1 MKTWMKVLVVTLLFA
16 VPAFALGPILFPP
29 AHGSPEP
36 TAGQLPFFILLAAI
50 TSVTS
55 GLGIAFL
62 IFGFPSIRRFAAGS
76 KFRAWGIY
84 LSISWL
90 LTSWWIHDNLHIH
103 NGSDMQGL
111 LYIEYGFHVTLM
123 IAGLVLAYSLLS
135 LIRERSERSTDRE
148 ISAQRA
154 EAL

>member
-1 MKTWMKVLVVTLLFA
+1 MKTWMKVLGITLLFA
-16 VPAFALGPILFPP
+16 VPAFALGPVLFPP

-62 IFGFPSIRRFAAGS
+62 VFGLPSIHRFAAGS
-76 KFRAWGIY
+76 KFKAWGIY
-84 LSISWL
+84 LSIGWL
-90 LTSWWIHDNLHIH
+90 LTSWWVHDNLHIH
-103 NGSDMQGL
+103 NGSNMQGL

-123 IAGLVLAYSLLS
+123 IAGLVLAFSLLS
-135 LIRERSERSTDRE
+135 LIREGSGRSADRE
-148 ISAQRA
+148 PSARRA

>member
-1 MKTWMKVLVVTLLFA
+1 MKTWMKVLGVTLLFA
-16 VPAFALGPILFPP
+16 VPAFALGPVLFPP

-36 TAGQLPFFILLAAI
+36 TVGQLPFFIFLAAI

-62 IFGFPSIRRFAAGS
+62 IFAMPLIRRFAAGS
-76 KFRAWGIY
+76 KFRARGVY
-84 LSISWL
+84 LSIGWL
-90 LTSWWIHDNLHIH
+90 LTSWWLHDNLHIH
-103 NGSDMQGL
+103 NGSNMQGL

-123 IAGLVLAYSLLS
+123 IAGLVLVYSFLS
-135 LIRERSERSTDRE
+135 LIQEGSERSADRE